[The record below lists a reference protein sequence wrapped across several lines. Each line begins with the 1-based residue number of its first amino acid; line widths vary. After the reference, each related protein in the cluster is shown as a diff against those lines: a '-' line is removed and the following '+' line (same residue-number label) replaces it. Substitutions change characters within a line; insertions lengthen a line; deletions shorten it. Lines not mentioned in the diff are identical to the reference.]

1 MKKKIQFMLTA
12 LLFVFI
18 LAGNFAKA
26 QVDVVAGGTTTYA
39 NLKLA
44 FDQINLGTH
53 TGAIT
58 INITGA
64 GTYTDPAAP
73 AVLNSTGIG
82 AANYTSVLIRPTAD
96 GVIIKATTVL
106 GRGVIELNAA
116 DNVTIDGDNPNTGG
130 TNRNLTIQN
139 LAAATITYTSVVRVM
154 TSTTAGYTSADNN
167 TVKNCL
173 ITGSAVG
180 RMISTATGTS
190 ASENTTFGILA
201 NGGAGAA
208 PLATTSVT
216 GSAPSG
222 TTINAFLADN
232 NSVISCARGIVFIG
246 AATTVSTGVT
256 VTNNAV
262 GDQVTTPTPATPP
275 YTSPTSTVYTKGIYL
290 AGTAAV
296 TVTGNSVKN
305 VMSYVAT
312 TTSAIELNAAIGTS
326 VTISSNTI
334 NNLTSNGASGATK
347 GIYILSASGTYT
359 ISKNIIN
366 NTQTMGTS
374 SGAAGIDATGTGTS
388 ATIELNRITTV
399 YNRSTGTYGASGI
412 IFGGTAVT
420 VKNNTIAD
428 LKMDMTGGA
437 AFSTTF
443 GIHGIRCNAGTNHK
457 VYHNSVNLYGSL
469 FGTAATSILTSA
481 FCIVGTGLTG
491 VTVYNNIFMNRLSGG
506 TAGTVAHVAVY
517 VPSAGTSA
525 MNFTINNNAYYCGT
539 DATTQGI
546 GQAGTTASAPTY
558 LTLAAMK
565 VYTATLNVAGTND
578 NAALGFTAVSSAPFT
593 SDTDFHIPTGTATSL
608 ESGGVSQVTTGV
620 TTDYEQPTPDVR
632 PGPAGSVNGGA
643 SAPDMGADE
652 FDGIPADI
660 TPPTISYTNLTNTTS
675 TANRSFTGVTVTD
688 ASGVNGTAGTRPRV
702 YYKRS
707 TDANAFNNNT
717 SGTAGWKYAEANGS
731 TSPFDFTIDYTLL
744 NGGGGVTTGD
754 IVNYF
759 VVAQDLATT
768 PNVGINNG
776 TFAATPTS
784 VALTAVA
791 FPIGGSIKL
800 YNIVAAPLSG
810 DYTIGVLAFNKAS
823 GKNITMERVVKRVMK
838 EVFVADENTDNV
850 KSTEAPVTAS
860 VNSSKGKMV
869 MKEVEE
875 VSFVPMENGKEYTG
889 SLSVKRSENP
899 GLPVDAGVGVY
910 GTITAA
916 VNDLN
921 LRGISGAVR
930 FLLLDATYP
939 TETYPIVINDIVGAS
954 ATNTFTL
961 KPNTGVTATISGAS
975 ANTAAIKV
983 LSSYATIDGSNTVNG
998 TTRDLTI
1005 ENTSITSPIA
1015 VWFGSTGTTTMNASG
1030 IKNCNVINGVNTS
1043 SAIVLTDG
1051 AVTTTGGYF
1060 TNFTIQ
1066 NNNVQKAYIGV
1077 YSFYATAAGNGNG
1090 CVYRGNTI
1098 NSTGANSVRLVGI
1111 YVQGADGALVT
1122 GNDIGNF
1129 DGTSA
1134 EDDKGV
1140 WFATGTVNSTISA
1153 NSIHDLVYTGTGG
1166 YGGQGA
1172 YISSGVTGCNN
1183 TVVNNMIA
1191 NISGD
1196 GWNYTTI
1203 PTDNPIG
1210 IVVTGTQTGVKI
1222 YYNSINMYGNT
1233 LNQTSA
1239 MSMGIYLGAGSVAD
1253 IRNNSIANSQGL
1265 FAATGYGTVGV
1276 YAVTNNAQFST
1287 INNNNYYVSPTGSG
1301 LVYIGQIAAAGSLN
1315 LGAWQTAT
1323 AQDANS
1329 VSGNP
1334 QYVSN
1339 TDLHVSLATNS
1350 ILNNNAGLGTG
1361 VTDDFDAVNV
1371 RSVTTPDIGADEFQ
1385 GTYVVNLTIALE
1397 ACPSNNITVALYNSS
1412 CGLIASQTIA
1422 YTGPGAYTVA
1432 IPYTTISNATTCW
1445 IKVTNENSLVIWS
1458 SALST
1463 FTASAISYNFTTGLS
1478 QVFGNTNLI
1487 NVGGVW
1493 SMISGDVNQDDAVD
1507 GTDLSDIDN
1516 DAISGIPGSAS
1527 GNPTDLNCDGFVDSS
1542 DLSFADNNASV
1553 GYFGSGPCSPAGF
1566 PHNTNTNDSKVNNS
1580 K

>member
-1 MKKKIQFMLTA
+1 MKKKIQLMLTA
-12 LLFVFI
+12 FLFVFI
-18 LAGNFAKA
+18 LAGNFANA

-44 FDQINLGTH
+44 FDAINLGTH

-73 AVLNSTGIG
+73 AILNSTGVG

-96 GVIIKATTVL
+96 GVSINATTVL

-130 TNRNLTIQN
+130 INRNLTIQN
-139 LAAATITYTSVVRVM
+139 LAAATTTYTSVVRIM
-154 TSTTAGYTSADNN
+154 TSATATFTSADNN

-180 RMISTATGTS
+180 RMISTATSTTG
-190 ASENTTFGILA
+190 SENTTFGIYV
-201 NGGAGAA
+201 GAGAGLTPTA
-208 PLATTSVT
+208 ITSVT
-216 GSAPSG
+216 SNTAPSG
-222 TTINAFLADN
+222 STVNSFLVDN
-232 NSVISCARGIVFIG
+232 NAVISCARGIVFNG
-246 AATTVSTGVT
+246 AAATVSTGVT
-256 VTNNAV
+256 VTNNSV
-262 GDQVTTPTPATPP
+262 GDQLTTPTPATPP

-296 TVTGNSVKN
+296 TVTGNAIKN

-312 TTSAIELNAAIGTS
+312 TTSGIELAAAIGTS

-334 NNLTSNGASGATK
+334 NNMTSNGTSGAAK
-347 GIYILSASGTYT
+347 GILVSSATGTYT

-366 NTQTMGTS
+366 NTQEMGTS
-374 SGAAGIDATGTGTS
+374 SGTAGIDATGTVTS

-399 YNRSTGTYGASGI
+399 YNRSTGTWGASGI

-420 VKNNTIAD
+420 VKNNTVSD
-428 LKMDMTGGA
+428 VKMDMTGGA

-443 GIHGIRCNAGTNHK
+443 GVHGIRCNAGTNHK

-469 FGTAATSILTSA
+469 FGTAAGSILTSA
-481 FCIVGTGLTG
+481 FCIVGTGQTG
-491 VTVYNNIFMNRLSGG
+491 ITVYNNAFMNRLSGG
-506 TAGTVAHVAVY
+506 TAGTVAHVGVY
-517 VPSAGTSA
+517 LPSAGTSA
-525 MNFTINNNAYYCGT
+525 MNLTINNNAYYCGT

-558 LTLAAMK
+558 LTLAALK
-565 VYTATLNVAGTND
+565 VYTGTLNVAGTND
-578 NAALGFTAVSSAPFT
+578 NASQGNTATTFAPFT
-593 SDTDFHIPTGTATSL
+593 SDTDFHIPAGLASPL

-620 TTDYEQPTPDVR
+620 TTDYDQPTPDVR
-632 PGPAGSVNGGA
+632 PGPAGSIYGGA
-643 SAPDMGADE
+643 SAPDIGADE
-652 FDGIPADI
+652 FDGINNLPPAI
-660 TPPTISYTNLTNTTS
+660 TYTALGNTTS
-675 TANRSFTGVTVTD
+675 TSNRNLNGVTITD
-688 ASGVNGTAGTRPRV
+688 ADGVNNTTFKPRI
-702 YYKRS
+702 YYKKS
-707 TDANAFNNNT
+707 TDPNT
-717 SGTAGWKYAEANGS
+717 VTGWQNQQSTGTY
-731 TSPFDFTIDYTLL
+731 DFLIDNSLI
-744 NGGGGVTTGD
+744 GGVSAGD
-754 IVNYF
+754 VIQYF
-759 VVAQDLATT
+759 VVAQDLSGT
-768 PNVGINNG
+768 PLVGINSG
-776 TFAATPTS
+776 TFAATPSS
-784 VALTAVA
+784 VALTAAA
-791 FPIGGSIKL
+791 FPITGSIRQ
-800 YNIVAAPLSG
+800 YTIVGAPLSG
-810 DYTIGVLAFNKAS
+810 DYTIGVALLNRAL
-823 GKNITMERVVKRVMK
+823 GKNITMERVVKKVMK

-850 KSTEAPVTAS
+850 KSTDAPVSTS
-860 VNSSKGKMV
+860 LSSTKGKMV

-875 VSFVPMENGKEYTG
+875 VSFVPMENGREYTG
-889 SLSVKRSENP
+889 PLYSKRSDNP

-910 GTITAA
+910 GTVTAA

-939 TETYPIVINDIVGAS
+939 SETYPIIINDITGAS

-961 KPNTGVTATISGAS
+961 KPNTGVTSSISGAS
-975 ANTAAIKV
+975 ASTAAIKV

-1005 ENTSITSPIA
+1005 ENTSITAPIA

-1030 IKNCNVINGVNTS
+1030 IINCNVINGVNTS

-1051 AVTTTGGYF
+1051 AVTTAGGYF

-1066 NNNVQKAYIGV
+1066 NNNVQKAYIGI

-1090 CVYRGNTI
+1090 CVYRSNTI

-1122 GNDIGNF
+1122 KNDIGNF

-1140 WFATGTVNSTISA
+1140 WFATGTVNSTIAA
-1153 NSIHDLVYTGTGG
+1153 NNIHDLVYTGTGG
-1166 YGGQGA
+1166 YGGHGS

-1183 TVVNNMIA
+1183 TVVNNMYA
-1191 NISGD
+1191 NMSGD
-1196 GWNYTTI
+1196 GWNYTSI

-1210 IVVTGTQTGVKI
+1210 IVITGTQTGVKV

-1233 LNQTSA
+1233 LNQTSS

-1265 FAATGYGTVGV
+1265 LAATGYGTVGV
-1276 YAVTNNAQFST
+1276 YAVTDNTQFST

-1301 LVYIGQIAAAGSLN
+1301 VAYIGQIAAAGSLN

-1334 QYVSN
+1334 QYQTN
-1339 TDLHVSLATNS
+1339 TNLHVSLATNS
-1350 ILNNNAGLGTG
+1350 ILNNNGGLGTG
-1361 VTDDFDAVNV
+1361 VTDDYDAPNV
-1371 RSVTTPDIGADEFQ
+1371 RSATTPDIGADEFQ

-1397 ACPSNNITVALYNSS
+1397 ACPSNNITVALYTSG

-1463 FTASAISYNFTTGLS
+1463 FTASAVSYNFTTGLS

-1507 GTDLSDIDN
+1507 GTDLADIDN
-1516 DAISGIPGSAS
+1516 DAISGVPGSIS

-1542 DLSFADNNASV
+1542 DLSYADNNATV
-1553 GYFGSGPCSPAGF
+1553 GYFGAGPCSPAGF
-1566 PHNTNTNDSKVNNS
+1566 PHSTNTNDSKVNSS